1 MLNLGI
7 SHRQLT
13 RTLALKPNSP
23 LWCPPK
29 SFSSKNLKMSGK
41 RSPEQFIYNVVESPH
56 WSVQQAEP
64 KSPPNLPP
72 LLPVLHPVSGEE
84 TPARWIP
91 RAAQAPG
98 STCVTSGLVQACPFK
113 APSVTCTVFSG
124 GGIQYRSPWAPLS
137 FLTALL
143 RAFNIARGSQDL
155 WNLMPAPG
163 GSWKGPEIVGPAW
176 DAGETPSTGRRLF
189 PSVVWCGLF
198 GCCLRKAC
206 GDPSAVAGCPLLPS
220 HRGRRVF
227 RRERTRR
234 TDRTQGAL
242 QCVVLNSA
250 GKRPSKMAV
259 FLTPRSCVLWNFL
272 RWISG
277 VMDLQ

>member
-1 MLNLGI
+1 MAARRVRG
-7 SHRQLT
+7 SAGEGRT
-13 RTLALKPNSP
+13 RGEASERGSEPAP
-23 LWCPPK
+23 WADA
-29 SFSSKNLKMSGK
+29 
-41 RSPEQFIYNVVESPH
+41 QFIYNVVESPH

-143 RAFNIARGSQDL
+143 RAFPVPVFSVLWELFVTVLRGRENMNIARGSQDL

-206 GDPSAVAGCPLLPS
+206 GDPSAV
-220 HRGRRVF
+220 V
-227 RRERTRR
+227 
-234 TDRTQGAL
+234 
-242 QCVVLNSA
+242 
-250 GKRPSKMAV
+250 
-259 FLTPRSCVLWNFL
+259 RS
-272 RWISG
+272 S
-277 VMDLQ
+277 